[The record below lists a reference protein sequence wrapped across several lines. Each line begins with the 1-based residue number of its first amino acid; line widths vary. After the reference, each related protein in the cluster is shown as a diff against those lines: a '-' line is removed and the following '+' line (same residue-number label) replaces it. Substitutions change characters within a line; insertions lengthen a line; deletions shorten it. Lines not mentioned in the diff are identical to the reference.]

1 MFISILSLKQQ
12 AICVPS
18 MVIQRFATSTSKRRA
33 FEKRDHAGQLVLL
46 HVGNLVVLFEHLNK
60 GWGAGCLGNVL
71 WWIPA
76 AI

>member
-1 MFISILSLKQQ
+1 MCISILSLKQQ

-18 MVIQRFATSTSKRRA
+18 MVIQRFATTTSKRRA
-33 FEKRDHAGQLVLL
+33 FEKRDHAGQLVL
-46 HVGNLVVLFEHLNK
+46 HVCNLAALFEHLNK